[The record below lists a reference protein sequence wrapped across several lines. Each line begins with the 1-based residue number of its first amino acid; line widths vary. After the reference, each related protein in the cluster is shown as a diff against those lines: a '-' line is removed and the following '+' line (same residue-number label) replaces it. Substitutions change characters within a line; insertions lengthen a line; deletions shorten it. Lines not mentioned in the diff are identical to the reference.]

1 MELLA
6 LFLESLNCFQ
16 IKGSIIVDVALF
28 FRKSLLCISCS
39 SSLVIQGERL
49 FLTLFFLNGACLSIT
64 LAKFPERKR
73 MNVVSFTW
81 KCQKIQFFFI
91 WAGFSFI
98 FARPVALA
106 VTIFKFPQRKRMS
119 VVRLKMPKN
128 LVYKLK
134 TLVKWRSE
142 IVFSQ
147 DTLWVWLSSQAAY
160 NLFKMVTQVNI
171 VQICPIRS

>member
-1 MELLA
+1 MRITFVCIKVFGKVFTLSVLHGVIGLISWIFK
-6 LFLESLNCFQ
+6 LFPNQ
-16 IKGSIIVDVALF
+16 RVNNIIVDVALF

-98 FARPVALA
+98 FARPVALLA
-106 VTIFKFPQRKRMS
+106 VTVYWAFHRWYITFTSTEIF
-119 VVRLKMPKN
+119 
-128 LVYKLK
+128 
-134 TLVKWRSE
+134 
-142 IVFSQ
+142 
-147 DTLWVWLSSQAAY
+147 
-160 NLFKMVTQVNI
+160 
-171 VQICPIRS
+171 

>member
-6 LFLESLNCFQ
+6 LFLEYLNCFK

-73 MNVVSFTW
+73 MNVVSFT
-81 KCQKIQFFFI
+81 
-91 WAGFSFI
+91 
-98 FARPVALA
+98 
-106 VTIFKFPQRKRMS
+106 
-119 VVRLKMPKN
+119 
-128 LVYKLK
+128 
-134 TLVKWRSE
+134 
-142 IVFSQ
+142 
-147 DTLWVWLSSQAAY
+147 
-160 NLFKMVTQVNI
+160 
-171 VQICPIRS
+171 